1 MKGYFVSSVMKT
13 IRNLGITAKS
23 VNVYFYLAEC
33 SNQNGVTWPSK
44 RTIAQAC
51 KFSVPT
57 VTRALRELET
67 AGMIITIPRY
77 ELNKRQTS
85 NNYMVFTEPQC
96 PQPTDPDIEDHLPE
110 VHTDPE
116 LIEPIIVDAYPQM
129 ALELPFS
136 EEICKTDSFVT
147 SLETAL
153 QPANRSRSDANVIQN
168 SKKMP
173 IQQRLRSCRWLS
185 RLYLFC
191 QLLCAHSDMLPR
203 IKMIPHGT
211 SSITKVTLKQRKE
224 QVSTKLTKSIFLS
237 NSKRSK
243 YTLTENTDGG

>member
-1 MKGYFVSSVMKT
+1 MKGYFVSGVMKT

-33 SNQNGVTWPSK
+33 SNQSGVTWPSK
-44 RTIAQAC
+44 RTIALAC
-51 KFSVPT
+51 KVSVPT

-67 AGMIITIPRY
+67 VGMIITIPRY

-96 PQPTDPDIEDHLPE
+96 PQTTDLDIENLSPE
-110 VHTDPE
+110 VGATSE
-116 LIEPIIVDAYPQM
+116 LTEPVIEHVCPQM
-129 ALELPFS
+129 PLELPIS
-136 EEICKTDSFVT
+136 DESCNTDSLI
-147 SLETAL
+147 SLETAPK
-153 QPANRSRSDANVIQN
+153 QANRSQCGANVIQ
-168 SKKMP
+168 
-173 IQQRLRSCRWLS
+173 RLHSWRWLS

-191 QLLCAHSDMLPR
+191 QLICAHSDMPPR

-211 SSITKVTLKQRKE
+211 NSRTKVTLKQRKE

-243 YTLTENTDGG
+243 YTLTENSDGG

>member
-33 SNQNGVTWPSK
+33 SNQSGVTWPSK

-51 KFSVPT
+51 KVSVPT

-67 AGMIITIPRY
+67 TGMIITIPRH
-77 ELNKRQTS
+77 ELNNRQTS
-85 NNYMVFTEPQC
+85 NSYMIFTEPQC
-96 PQPTDPDIEDHLPE
+96 TQAPDPDKEDPSSE
-110 VHTDPE
+110 VETIPE
-116 LIEPIIVDAYPQM
+116 LTGSPIEHIYPKM
-129 ALELPFS
+129 PVELPIS
-136 EEICKTDSFVT
+136 DESCNADSFPI
-147 SLETAL
+147 SLETAPK
-153 QPANRSRSDANVIQN
+153 QADGSPCGANVIHG
-168 SKKMP
+168 SKKLLV
-173 IQQRLRSCRWLS
+173 QQRLHSWRWLS

-211 SSITKVTLKQRKE
+211 ISRTKVTLKQRKG

-243 YTLTENTDGG
+243 YTLTENSDDG